1 MVTITTSF
9 ATLTGP
15 TGANFSP
22 LTTTSVAAFL
32 NTFNDILIHV
42 SGSEL
47 NITSDNLTSERT
59 LSPSGL
65 TAWRIT
71 NAGLAANVTLSRY
84 GGGFSNSFSLLA
96 NSFTFVRGGAPGTY
110 QLSGDIVNTKASST
124 IVNNIHT
131 FNINESY
138 SITGSAFGD
147 NLTGAEGA
155 DTLIGGNGLD
165 VLSGVGGDDILNG
178 GTGNDGLTGGTGNDT
193 LTGGAGADQ
202 FVYNFSNEGIDSIT
216 DFGNGADDIVL
227 SSGGFGGTLTT
238 IDSTLDSGLFSTAE
252 DGTARIIYSGGVL
265 SFDSD
270 LFNTGTLVTIAN
282 IAGPGAATLNAGN
295 IQVIA

>member
-1 MVTITTSF
+1 MPTVTITFPGTS
-9 ATLTGP
+9 TGVL
-15 TGANFSP
+15 FS
-22 LTTTSVAAFL
+22 TSVSVRAFL
-32 NTFNDILIHV
+32 EFNPNVAIAISTATVLP
-42 SGSEL
+42 
-47 NITSDNLTSERT
+47 SDNLTSVGL
-59 LSPSGL
+59 LSTGGN
-65 TAWRIT
+65 TVWRIT
-71 NAGLAANVTLSRY
+71 NAGDADTATLSRH
-84 GGGFSNSFSLLA
+84 GGGFSRLFSLPA
-96 NSFTFVRGGAPGTY
+96 NSLIFVRGGAAGTY
-110 QLSGDIVNTKASST
+110 QLSGGIVNTKASST
-124 IVNNIHT
+124 VVNQIQT
-131 FNINESY
+131 FDINESY
-138 SITGSAFGD
+138 SITGSAFSD

-265 SFDSD
+265 SFDPD